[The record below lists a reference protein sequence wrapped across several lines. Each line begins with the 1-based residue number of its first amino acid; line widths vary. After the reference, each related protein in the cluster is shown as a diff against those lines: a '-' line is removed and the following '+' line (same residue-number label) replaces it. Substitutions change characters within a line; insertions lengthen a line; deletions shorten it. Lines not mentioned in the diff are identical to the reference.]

1 MAQKTEPLAPYH
13 LPEEN
18 RSVRTPPEMN
28 RTEQLTYWLGED
40 RIVNNTVNSA
50 HVTLARR
57 GYEIQQI
64 MGIPNQYGMF
74 SSGPARLQAYEG
86 YLVAYLAFLLLF
98 LTIVVAAILMLR
110 YLVESRE
117 FSIPRLILAYL
128 MFAIP
133 LIAIAWLMVV
143 FGRRRSPDYVWAEG
157 RKLHTV

>member
-1 MAQKTEPLAPYH
+1 
-13 LPEEN
+13 
-18 RSVRTPPEMN
+18 MN
-28 RTEQLTYWLGED
+28 RTEQIIWWRGED

-57 GYEIQQI
+57 GYKIQQ
-64 MGIPNQYGMF
+64 MLGIPNQYGMF

-86 YLVAYLAFLLLF
+86 YLVAYLAFLILF

-157 RKLHTV
+157 QKLHTV